1 MIITKSTKQ
10 TLLVSIVLSL
20 TLLSGCSQGP
30 AVVGTEAVLVPL
42 STELKI
48 GAKTNRAADQ
58 NKVYLRARDF
68 VITQFDQGAEK
79 VVITAVTKKGKQLQ
93 AKMKRN
99 LGKYQQ
105 WIDYKIEVKPHSST
119 DLFLVA
125 NRTQVLIPP
134 CQPLGQYNAWDQQ
147 DGCFSERARNKQL
160 ATPSTLMPV
169 VSEMTIEQREGH

>member
-1 MIITKSTKQ
+1 MIKTKSIRQ
-10 TLLVSIVLSL
+10 TLLASIGLSIMLL
-20 TLLSGCSQGP
+20 TGCSQGP
-30 AVVGTEAVLVPL
+30 SVVGTEAVLVPL
-42 STELKI
+42 SAELKL
-48 GAKTNRAADQ
+48 GAKTNKASDQ

-68 VITQFDQGAEK
+68 VVAQFEQGAEK
-79 VVITAVTKKGKQLQ
+79 IVITAMTKKGQQLQ

-105 WIDYKIEVKPHSST
+105 WIDYKVEVKPYSST
-119 DLFLVA
+119 DLFLVS

-134 CQPLGQYNAWDQQ
+134 CQPLGQYNAWEQQ

-169 VSEMTIEQREGH
+169 VSEMSIEQREGH